1 MKLHT
6 LKDLFVDELRDL
18 YHAENQIIKAL
29 PKMIK
34 AASSSELKN
43 AFQEHLEQTKTH
55 AERLEQ
61 IFDRFNLG
69 HKGKKC
75 KGIEGIIEEGNE
87 MIGEA
92 DDPSVGD
99 AALIGAAQRVEHY
112 EMAGYG
118 CARTYADTLGDREA
132 ANLLQQTLAEEKETD
147 EKLTRIAEN
156 VVNVQAV
163 GAGNQRA

>member
-18 YHAENQIIKAL
+18 YNAENQIIKAL

-34 AASSSELKN
+34 AASSSELKK

-75 KGIEGIIEEGNE
+75 KGIEGIIDEGNE

-92 DDPSVGD
+92 DEPAVGD

-156 VVNVQAV
+156 VVNMQAV